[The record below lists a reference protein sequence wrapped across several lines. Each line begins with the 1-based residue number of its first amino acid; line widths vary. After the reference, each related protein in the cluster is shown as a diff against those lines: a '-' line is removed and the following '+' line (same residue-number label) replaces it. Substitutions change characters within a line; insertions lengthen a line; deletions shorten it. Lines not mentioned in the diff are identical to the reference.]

1 MKPIAL
7 PAAYGPSDLS
17 DHNTQQQQQ
26 QQQQQHKHR
35 TRRELQLRPLVSA
48 FLFFF

>member
-17 DHNTQQQQQ
+17 DHNTQQQQ